1 MKSYCTQNNGDC
13 STCSLV
19 NYGRDCQN
27 KSVNWG
33 GKRPG
38 AGHKAP
44 TGRTRHIYYATEAEN
59 AKIREFIEQI
69 RNPSK

>member
-1 MKSYCTQNNGDC
+1 MTKSYCTQNNGDC

-27 KSVNWG
+27 VPLRG

-38 AGHKAP
+38 AGLKP
-44 TGRTRHIYYATEAEN
+44 TGRTRHSYFATEAEN